1 MSRYTAATVH
11 FHVAT
16 KGFQELAAAVQD
28 TIAAMLLSE
37 WLVNS
42 EPVVS
47 GLEARFYVRAGFD
60 PTCTTEA
67 QLRDLVRTLLTQPE
81 LATSENVHSYLTS
94 ESRARLATAALS
106 GWVNHRQQDNQE
118 ALAWHRMIGTKRL
131 QVGRQL

>member
-11 FHVAT
+11 FNAAT
-16 KGFQELAAAVQD
+16 EGFQALAAAVQD

-67 QLRDLVRTLLTQPE
+67 QLQDLVRTLLTQPE
-81 LATSENVHSYLTS
+81 LVTGEDVHFYLTS
-94 ESRARLATAALS
+94 EARARIATAALS
-106 GWVNHRQQDNQE
+106 GWVTHRQQDSQE
-118 ALAWHRMIGTKRL
+118 ALAWHRMIGTTRV
-131 QVGRQL
+131 QVGRQR